1 MLPKPAVKVRMY
13 YVYQVNQKGPRRM
26 DCCTPKG
33 GSTDRRTSLGF
44 HLLRLNKTWDH
55 KIVFTGG
62 EGVDGGADRFVG
74 EGLKQSVS
82 WMKDILLRKRTD

>member
-1 MLPKPAVKVRMY
+1 MLPKPVVKVRMY
-13 YVYQVNQKGPRRM
+13 YVYQVNQQGPRRM
-26 DCCTPKG
+26 DCCRPKG

-62 EGVDGGADRFVG
+62 EGV
-74 EGLKQSVS
+74 KQSVS